1 MPLAR
6 RTPRTLGF
14 VALAALPLAVLAI
27 FFFLPLG
34 GMLKHGLWQD
44 GHLNLSGV
52 GDVLGRRRS
61 QRVIWFTLWSSAV
74 ATAVSLLLGLPVA
87 FVLYRLRFAGRAVLR
102 ALVTIPFVLPTVV
115 VGVAFRTLLAPS
127 GPLGG
132 LGLDGS
138 ATAIVAAL
146 VFFNISVVVRT
157 VGTAW
162 ESLDPHPAEVAAGL
176 GARPSYVART
186 ITLPMLRPAITSAAS
201 VVFLF
206 CATAFGVVLTLG
218 GLHYSTV
225 ETEIYLLTTK
235 FLDLKAAAVL
245 SLLQLVVV
253 AVLLGLAARA
263 GAGRGG
269 RGVAQ
274 ARRPHWR
281 DVPVM
286 VACGLVLTAIALPL
300 IALVVRSLYE
310 RGHWTFA
317 GYRDL
322 GSQLGPAIRNSL
334 VTALGAGA
342 LATALGVLVAVLA
355 TRRTRTQTGRRT
367 AKLFDGV
374 FMLPLGV
381 SAVTIGFGFLI
392 TLDRPPLDLRSSSVL
407 VMVAQALI
415 GLPLVV
421 RTLVPALQ
429 GIDEGLRESAAA
441 LGARPLRVFANVEL
455 PLIARPLLI
464 GAGLAFAVAVGEF
477 GATSFLARPDRL
489 TLPVLIYQLIGRP
502 GVTNFQMALAASV
515 ILAAVTA
522 VVMGL
527 VEAAHR
533 GSSHQETQHHHGR
546 AARG

>member
-1 MPLAR
+1 VRRLRLAR
-6 RTPRTLGF
+6 ARSSTLRTLGF
-14 VALAALPLAVLAI
+14 VALAAVPLAVLGI

-44 GHLNLSGV
+44 GRLDLSAV
-52 GDVLGRRRS
+52 SEVLGRRRTH
-61 QRVIWFTLWSSAV
+61 RVIWFTLWSSTV

-87 FVLYRLRFAGRAVLR
+87 FVLYRLRFKGRTALR

-132 LGLDGS
+132 LGLDGT
-138 ATAIVAAL
+138 ATAVVAAL

-157 VGTAW
+157 VGAAW

-176 GARPSYVART
+176 GARPAYVTRT
-186 ITLPMLRPAITSAAS
+186 ITLPMLRPAIVSAAS

-218 GLHYSTV
+218 GLHYATV
-225 ETEIYLLTTK
+225 ETEIYLLTTQ

-263 GAGRGG
+263 GVGRGG
-269 RGVAQ
+269 HGVAV
-274 ARRPHWR
+274 ARRPRLR
-281 DVPVM
+281 DLPVLA
-286 VACGLVLTAIALPL
+286 VCAVVLAAIAAPL
-300 IALVVRSLYE
+300 VTLVVRSMYE
-310 RGHWTFA
+310 RGHWTFT
-317 GYRDL
+317 GYCDV
-322 GSQLGPAIRNSL
+322 GGQLGPAIRNSL
-334 VTALGAGA
+334 VTAFGAGA
-342 LATALGVLVAVLA
+342 MATSLGVLVAVLA
-355 TRRTRTQTGRRT
+355 TRRTRTRAGRRS
-367 AKLFDGV
+367 AKFFDGI

-392 TLDRPPLDLRSSSVL
+392 TLDKPPLDLRSSSIL
-407 VMVAQALI
+407 VMIAQALV

-429 GIDEGLRESAAA
+429 GIDEQLRESAAE
-441 LGARPLRVFANVEL
+441 LGARPLRVFANVEF
-455 PLIARPLLI
+455 PLVARPLLV

-502 GVTNFQMALAASV
+502 GVANFQMALAASV
-515 ILAAVTA
+515 VLAAVTA
-522 VVMGL
+522 LVMAL
-527 VEAAHR
+527 VER
-533 GSSHQETQHHHGR
+533 VRPENS
-546 AARG
+546 ARDVVSQ